1 MRSNA
6 CRRRISRCRR
16 RSAAAT
22 LTSPPSCGSCPRCAY
37 TWRWGAW
44 PTMRS
49 SWRAG
54 SRAGATCSHTDA
66 NTCSR
71 ERNACSIRIIA
82 AATTPRPD
90 GSPRRCSQLSWRGP
104 ASSPASSCPRRCR
117 LLRKPPAMFDP
128 KEFIASLPRRPGV
141 YRMFG
146 AAREL
151 LYVGKARSLKDRVG
165 TYFAAGNVHPKVQ
178 ALTAQIDAIEVTVT
192 NSETEALL
200 LEYNLIKAHKPR
212 FNVVLR
218 DDKSFPYI
226 HLYVEHEFPRLE
238 FYRGAKSA
246 PGRYFGPFP
255 SAGAVRDTLNQLQKL
270 FRIRNCRDS
279 FFANRSRP
287 CLQHQI
293 GRCSAPC
300 VGLITREG
308 YAQDMAAAVKVLEGR
323 SDEVNAELQARME
336 EAGERLQFELAA
348 RIRDQLAALKR
359 IQAQQVV
366 TAEGHRDVDVFAIV
380 GEAGEY
386 AVSVMLV
393 RGGRNLGTTS
403 YFPRAALAEAGEAL
417 ASFVMQYYASAEAPA
432 QVLLGT
438 PLEEAA
444 SLAELL
450 SSRTGRAVEVRH
462 PLRGMA
468 VRWVE
473 LTREN
478 AVQALRM
485 RFAQRQGMEEMLLD
499 LSEVLDLPEPPARM
513 ECFDISHTGGEGT
526 VASCVVFGPEGPLKK
541 EYRRFNISGVTAGD
555 LLLIDGG
562 AGQISQVHAVLAE
575 LGYGDLTLVGV
586 AKGPDRRP
594 GQERLFV
601 HGAAAPVTPA
611 GHSPAARLIQRIRDE
626 AHRFAISGHRRK
638 RARRY
643 NESVLEVV
651 PGLGPAKRRA
661 LLKHFGGLQ
670 GVMRAGVAD
679 LTQVAGIGATLARSL
694 YDHLHPGS

>member
-1 MRSNA
+1 MFDHKE
-6 CRRRISRCRR
+6 
-16 RSAAAT
+16 
-22 LTSPPSCGSCPRCAY
+22 Y
-37 TWRWGAW
+37 
-44 PTMRS
+44 
-49 SWRAG
+49 
-54 SRAGATCSHTDA
+54 
-66 NTCSR
+66 
-71 ERNACSIRIIA
+71 IA
-82 AATTPRPD
+82 A
-90 GSPRRCSQLSWRGP
+90 
-104 ASSPASSCPRRCR
+104 
-117 LLRKPPAMFDP
+117 
-128 KEFIASLPRRPGV
+128 LPRRPGV
-141 YRMFG
+141 YRMF
-146 AAREL
+146 AADGEL

-165 TYFAAGNVHPKVQ
+165 TYFSARNVDPKVQ
-178 ALTAQIDAIEVTVT
+178 ALVAQISAIEVTVT

-200 LEYNLIKAHKPR
+200 LEYNLIKEHKPR

-226 HLYVEHEFPRLE
+226 YLDARHEFPRLT
-238 FYRGAKSA
+238 FYRGPRSA

-270 FRIRNCRDS
+270 FRIRNCRDT

-300 VGLITREG
+300 VGLITREA
-308 YAQDMAAAVKVLEGR
+308 YAQDIEAAVKVLEGR
-323 SDEVNAELQARME
+323 SDEVNAELAARME
-336 EAGERLQFELAA
+336 AAGARLEFERAA
-348 RIRDQLAALKR
+348 QVRDQLAALKR

-366 TAEGHRDVDVFAIV
+366 TAGAERDADVLAIV
-380 GEAGEY
+380 GDAGEY
-386 AVSVMLV
+386 CVSVMLV

-403 YFPRAALAEAGEAL
+403 YFPRAALAEADEAL
-417 ASFVMQYYASAEAPA
+417 ASFIMQYYAGAAPPAEVLLERALPDAGALAEA
-432 QVLLGT
+432 
-438 PLEEAA
+438 
-444 SLAELL
+444 L
-450 SSRTGRAVEVRH
+450 SSQVGHAIEVRH
-462 PLRGMA
+462 PLRGLA
-468 VRWVE
+468 ARWVE

-478 AVQALRM
+478 AIQALRM
-485 RFAQRQGMEEMLLD
+485 RHAQRAGVEEMLGELAR
-499 LSEVLDLPEPPARM
+499 ELDLPEPPSRL

-526 VASCVVFGPEGPLKK
+526 VASCVVFGPEGALKK
-541 EYRRFNISGVTAGD
+541 EYRRFNISGVTPGDDYGALRQALERRYRHVRSGEVPAPD

-562 AGQISQVHAVLAE
+562 AGQIGEVHAVLAE
-575 LGYGDLTLVGV
+575 LGFSDLTLVGV

-601 HGAAAPVTPA
+601 YGAPGPVILEA
-611 GHSPAARLIQRIRDE
+611 HSPALRLIQRVRDE
-626 AHRFAISGHRRK
+626 AHRFAITGHRRR

-679 LTQVAGIGATLARSL
+679 LTQVAGIGAALARSL

>member
-1 MRSNA
+1 VFDHKE
-6 CRRRISRCRR
+6 
-16 RSAAAT
+16 
-22 LTSPPSCGSCPRCAY
+22 Y
-37 TWRWGAW
+37 
-44 PTMRS
+44 
-49 SWRAG
+49 
-54 SRAGATCSHTDA
+54 
-66 NTCSR
+66 
-71 ERNACSIRIIA
+71 IA
-82 AATTPRPD
+82 A
-90 GSPRRCSQLSWRGP
+90 
-104 ASSPASSCPRRCR
+104 
-117 LLRKPPAMFDP
+117 
-128 KEFIASLPRRPGV
+128 LPRRPGV

-146 AAREL
+146 AGHEL

-165 TYFAAGNVHPKVQ
+165 TYFAAGNVNPKVQ
-178 ALTAQIDAIEVTVT
+178 ALVAQITAIEVTVT

-200 LEYNLIKAHKPR
+200 LEYNLIKEHRPR

-226 HLYVEHEFPRLE
+226 HLDARHEFPRLT
-238 FYRGAKSA
+238 FYRGARNA

-270 FRIRNCRDS
+270 FRIRNCRDT

-300 VGLITREG
+300 VGLITPEA
-308 YAQDMAAAVKVLEGR
+308 YAQDIQAAVKVLEGR
-323 SDEVNAELQARME
+323 SDEVNAELAARME
-336 EAGERLQFELAA
+336 EAGARLEFERAA
-348 RIRDQLAALKR
+348 QLRDQLAALKR

-366 TAEGHRDVDVFAIV
+366 TAGGERDADVLAIV
-380 GEAGEY
+380 GDAGEY
-386 AVSVMLV
+386 CVSVMLV
-393 RGGRNLGTTS
+393 RGGRNLGTSS
-403 YFPRAALAEAGEAL
+403 YFPRALLAEPGEAL
-417 ASFVMQYYASAEAPA
+417 ASFIMQYYAQAEPPPE
-432 QVLLGT
+432 VLLGQT
-438 PLEEAA
+438 LPDAEA
-444 SLAELL
+444 LAEALT
-450 SSRTGRAVEVRH
+450 SQAGHSVEVRH
-462 PLRGMA
+462 PSRGLA
-468 VRWVE
+468 AKWVE

-478 AVQALRM
+478 ATQSLRM
-485 RFAQRQGMEEMLLD
+485 RHSQRAGIEEMLAQLTRA
-499 LSEVLDLPEPPARM
+499 LDLPEPPARI

-526 VASCVVFGPEGPLKK
+526 VASCVVFGPEGALKK
-541 EYRRFNISGVTAGD
+541 EYRRFNITGVAPGDDYAALRQALERRYRHVRAGEVPPPD

-562 AGQISQVHAVLAE
+562 TGQIGEVHAVLAE
-575 LGYGDLTLVGV
+575 LGFSDLTLVGV

-601 HGAAAPVTPA
+601 YGAPGAVTLEA
-611 GHSPAARLIQRIRDE
+611 HSPALRLIQRIRDE
-626 AHRFAISGHRRK
+626 AHRFAITGHRRR